1 MLPHLCR
8 PDSHRARRIRFM
20 RRATCLRVIVTLA
33 LLITARTR
41 AQQVTSPTQLRFHL
55 DDNLIRVPVT
65 LNGQT
70 TDAVLDS
77 GTGALGIDYAFAR
90 SMHLDIGASIGMVP
104 GGGQPEPMY
113 PVILDHLDFGP
124 EHLSF
129 IPAIAVDLSHLSA
142 SAGFHV
148 HLLLGLPL
156 FRDSIIR
163 VDYQTRT
170 LIFFP
175 AAQACADPIPFTL
188 SGGSPLIAAT
198 VQPMP
203 GSAPQTLHFIVDL
216 GTRRYAAILGG
227 KFVDTAEGK
236 ALQAAGH
243 PGQIGT
249 GTGGAFTGTITSIA
263 SLAIGSRR
271 FPDLTVALT
280 HQVGILEKGPA
291 DGTLGVPLWQSGALT
306 FDYAHQTV
314 CFDLP
319 G

>member
-1 MLPHLCR
+1 
-8 PDSHRARRIRFM
+8 
-20 RRATCLRVIVTLA
+20 
-33 LLITARTR
+33 
-41 AQQVTSPTQLRFHL
+41 
-55 DDNLIRVPVT
+55 
-65 LNGQT
+65 
-70 TDAVLDS
+70 AVLDS

-142 SAGFHV
+142 SAGFPV